1 MPILS
6 TIAGFAGALTLA
18 AGSPAMAAAPPVS
31 VVSCDYTSL
40 QGDGVLFVPETAP
53 IVTSNV
59 LLTFVNNAPLTATDV
74 HFAVRYDNSTQIVDE
89 TGTFSSGTPITR
101 DFTPST
107 DLYYNGSAA
116 CSVQS
121 VTFSDGSTWQPV

>member
-1 MPILS
+1 MHILS
-6 TIAGFAGALTLA
+6 TIAGVAGALTLA

-31 VVSCDYTSL
+31 VVSCDITSL
-40 QGDGVLFVPETAP
+40 QGDGILFVPETPP
-53 IVTSNV
+53 ISTSS
-59 LLTFVNNAPLTATDV
+59 LRITFVNNGPLTATDV

-89 TGTFSSGTPITR
+89 SGTFSSGTAIVR

-121 VTFSDGSTWQPV
+121 VTFSDGSTWSPA